1 MAVSR
6 LSLAMLMACLSCT
19 ALAGYQE
26 HPEADSLIS
35 ELEEQGLDGARI
47 RQLLSQAER
56 KESILEAIARPAEKV
71 LNWGEYRQI
80 FVQPSRIRQGVTF
93 YREHEALLARA
104 EREFGVSRYIILG
117 ILGVETRYGRH
128 KGSYRVLDALATLGF
143 DYPPRAEFFR
153 KQLREFFLMEREA
166 GIDAASMTGSY
177 AGAIGYPQFIPS
189 SYRAYAVDFDGDGKT
204 DLVDSVADAI
214 GSVASYFKQHRWQK
228 GLPVAA
234 HARVSGN
241 DYERHFE
248 RQMKPTMTLDELAGS
263 GARPLSCDNGK
274 LPSAYCFDLPGDTR
288 VVPLRLET
296 EEGTEFWLGTENFY
310 VITRYNHSPLYAM
323 AVFQLSRELEQRIG
337 EENE

>member
-1 MAVSR
+1 MAVLR
-6 LSLAMLMACLSCT
+6 LCLAVLFTSLACVAG
-19 ALAGYQE
+19 AGYQE
-26 HPEADSLIS
+26 RPEARELIKQ
-35 ELEEQGLDGARI
+35 LEEQGLDGARL
-47 RQLLSQAER
+47 RQLLGQAER

-71 LNWGEYRQI
+71 LDWGEYRQI
-80 FVQPSRIRQGVTF
+80 FVQPTRIRQGVAF

-104 EREFGVSRYIILG
+104 EKEYGVSRFIILA

-143 DYPPRAEFFR
+143 DYPPRATFFR
-153 KQLREFFLMEREA
+153 RQLQEFFLMEKEA

-204 DLVDSVADAI
+204 DLVNSLADAI
-214 GSVASYFKQHRWQK
+214 GSVASYFKQHRWQT

-234 HARVSGN
+234 RARVDGD
-241 DYERHFE
+241 DYQQYFQ
-248 RQMKPTMTLDELAGS
+248 RQMKPTMTLAELAKK
-263 GARPLSCDNGK
+263 GASPLSCDNGE
-274 LPSAYCFDLPGDTR
+274 LPSAYCFDLPGETR

-296 EEGTEFWLGTENFY
+296 TQGTEFWLGTENFY

-337 EENE
+337 NEK